1 MIVEVKVFT
10 SLRQYIP
17 SSDKH
22 LDGDKWDVS
31 KGAKIIDVL
40 AMLKLPEDQ
49 DLIFLV
55 NGRHAD
61 KDRVLNEGEVLHVFP
76 PIIGG

>member
-1 MIVEVKVFT
+1 MKVKVFT

-22 LDGDKWDVS
+22 LDGDKWDVPN
-31 KGAKIIDVL
+31 GAKIIDVL

-49 DLIFLV
+49 ELILLV

-61 KDRVLNEGEVLHVFP
+61 KDRVLGEGDVLHVFP
-76 PIIGG
+76 PVIGG